1 MVHRIIVDSG
11 DPAISYSYAPGDY
24 WIPGNDSYTY
34 GTTYTQGSYSSL
46 NVTFEGTEI
55 QVFGQVAQP
64 LYCYYEID
72 SIRSSGST
80 RAFNPG
86 YSSAK
91 TGVEWFN
98 LTDLSSGSHNLSLTL
113 GGADVILD
121 YLVITPLTN
130 ASLDG
135 YTLVVDDN
143 ETDIVLSGNWTVQS
157 GQSYGYGFPF
167 NNTLTGTGDNSS
179 TVEFNFTGISVSV
192 YGVVHSATGVSSYS
206 VDGSPPMNYTPP
218 SNLTDDSW
226 YLHQQFFHAE
236 LEQGNH
242 SLLISF
248 PSLSGRE
255 RFWLDYILYGPT
267 TSTNITH
274 FPRAS
279 AIPTSPASTN
289 KSSLDVGAI
298 VGGCVGGAV
307 LIIVVFAILRYR
319 KARARKSGSTPAPSN
334 YRPEYYEG
342 IQNQSSHISDVPTPA
357 AVRQREADAYNQI
370 TAQPHRSPSATSSA
384 ERWPLIAHDP
394 PHEANAAI
402 PPDMS
407 VLQREIASLR
417 AENEELRSFG
427 AADPP
432 PYTEGPFCDITLSM
446 QTWDGQVWHPS
457 QS

>member
-1 MVHRIIVDSG
+1 MVHRIIVDNG
-11 DPAISYSYAPGDY
+11 DPAISYSYTPGKY

-34 GTTYTQGSYSSL
+34 GTTYTQGTASASL

-55 QVFGQVAQP
+55 QAFGQVAQP
-64 LYCYYEID
+64 LYCSYEID
-72 SIRSSGST
+72 SIRSGGST

-86 YSSAK
+86 YSAAK

-98 LTDLSSGSHNLSLTL
+98 LTDLSSGSHNLSVTL
-113 GGADVILD
+113 GSAYVILD
-121 YLVITPLTN
+121 YLVITPFTN
-130 ASLDG
+130 MSLDG
-135 YTLVVDDN
+135 YTLIVDDN
-143 ETDIVLSGNWTVQS
+143 ETDVALSGNWTVQS

-179 TVEFNFTGISVSV
+179 TVEFNFTGVSVSV
-192 YGVVHSATGVSSYS
+192 YGAVHSAAGVSSYS
-206 VDGSPPMNYTPP
+206 VDGSPLMNYTPP

-267 TSTNITH
+267 TSTNITQ

-279 AIPTSPASTN
+279 AIPTSSTSTDE
-289 KSSLDVGAI
+289 SSLDVGGI
-298 VGGCVGGAV
+298 VGGCIGGAV
-307 LIIVVFAILRYR
+307 LIIIIFAILRYR
-319 KARARKSGSTPAPSN
+319 KARARKSGSTPIPSN

-342 IQNQSSHISDVPTPA
+342 IQNQSSYISDVPTAA
-357 AVRQREADAYNQI
+357 AVRQREADAYNQM
-370 TAQPHRSPSATSSA
+370 TVQPRRSPSATSSS
-384 ERWPLIAHDP
+384 ERWPLVAYDP
-394 PHEANAAI
+394 PRVANEAI
-402 PPDMS
+402 PPEMS
-407 VLQREIASLR
+407 VLQREIESLR

-432 PYTEGPFCDITLSM
+432 PYTEGP
-446 QTWDGQVWHPS
+446 VRP
-457 QS
+457 